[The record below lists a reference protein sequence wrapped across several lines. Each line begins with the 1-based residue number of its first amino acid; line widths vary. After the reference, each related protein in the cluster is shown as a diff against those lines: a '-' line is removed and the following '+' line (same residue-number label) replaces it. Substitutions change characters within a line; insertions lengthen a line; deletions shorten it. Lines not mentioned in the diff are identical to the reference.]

1 MSETPATPTEE
12 QTQTQPQIPNTINEV
27 TPEQWQAFVGA
38 LTEQNNALQAA
49 VAQRDGALREI
60 TTKERREAVSQ
71 MSDKERADMYEAQ
84 LAQIQQL
91 GTQAQAQ
98 DVSNTVWQRRDAD
111 AAARILQSHG
121 LNGNEP
127 ELYRAAWDVNWMP
140 RFAASVDALVK
151 SRGTNGRGRNGTA
164 TAADNPANRANVG
177 QGAPVP
183 EIDVNTTSGF
193 DVIRFALSKGKT

>member
-60 TTKERREAVSQ
+60 TTKERRDQVAQ

-121 LNGNEP
+121 LNGEEP

-151 SRGTNGRGRNGTA
+151 KRGTNGRGRTN
-164 TAADNPANRANVG
+164 AADNPANKANVG
-177 QGAPVP
+177 AGAPVP
-183 EIDVNTTSGF
+183 EIDVSSTSGF
-193 DVIRFALSKGKT
+193 DVIRYALSRGKQ